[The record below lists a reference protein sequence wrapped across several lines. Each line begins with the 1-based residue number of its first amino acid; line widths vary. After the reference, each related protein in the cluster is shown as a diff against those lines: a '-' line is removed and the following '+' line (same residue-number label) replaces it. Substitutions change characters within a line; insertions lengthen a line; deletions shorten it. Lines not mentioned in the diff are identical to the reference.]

1 MYAQVTIPAR
11 VLVGSALAYFI
22 FNSIN
27 AIRNRPNSKHSSRPV
42 SLTPGQIEI
51 IKATIPV
58 LEEHGYT
65 ISSVFY
71 QTLLAEHPELNEV
84 FNTANQASGH
94 QARALAGALY
104 AYALHIDDL
113 AALAPAVELICN
125 KHASLYISPGDYEIV
140 GEYLLRAMKAVLGS
154 ALTKDIH
161 DAWETAY
168 WALANVLI
176 SREAALYKENSGWT
190 TWRNFIVVGKN
201 IESSEITSFYLKPTD
216 NEPLPI
222 FRPGQYV
229 SVKVDVARLKYLQPR
244 QYSISDRPQS
254 ECYRISV
261 KKETGAA
268 LTSGV
273 DNPLGY
279 VSNVLHDEA
288 EEGDIIQVSHPRG
301 EFFLTSEQSTR
312 PLVLLSAGV
321 GITPMM
327 SILNTIV
334 ASSIDRKVHF
344 IHGSR
349 TTKARAFQ
357 DYVQGLA
364 KQHRNIQVTFFTV
377 QPSDEDTKGV
387 TYHHAGRVNL
397 EELSP
402 DADLYLDNKYTEYY
416 VCGPEG
422 FMGDTSAALKARS
435 VTSDRIKLELFGT
448 GGVPQ

>member
-1 MYAQVTIPAR
+1 MSAQVTIPAR

-27 AIRNRPNSKHSSRPV
+27 VFRNRTKSKHSSRPT
-42 SLTPGQIEI
+42 SLTPDQVEI
-51 IKATIPV
+51 IKGTIPV

-104 AYALHIDDL
+104 AYALHIDNL
-113 AALAPAVELICN
+113 AALGPAVELICN

-140 GEYLLRAMKAVLGS
+140 GEYLLRAMKEVLGS
-154 ALTKDIH
+154 AWTKDIH
-161 DAWETAY
+161 GAWKTAY

-176 SREAALYKENSGWT
+176 NREAALYKENSSWT
-190 TWRNFIVVGKN
+190 TWRNFMVVRKN
-201 IESSEITSFYLKPTD
+201 IESSEITSFYLKPTGK
-216 NEPLPI
+216 EPPPI
-222 FRPGQYV
+222 FRPGQYI
-229 SVKVDVARLKYLQPR
+229 SVKVDVSRLKYLQPR
-244 QYSISDRPQS
+244 QYSLSDSPQS
-254 ECYRISV
+254 EFYRISV
-261 KKETGAA
+261 KKETGAGP
-268 LTSGV
+268 TSGV

-279 VSNVLHDEA
+279 VSNVLHDETD
-288 EEGDIIQVSHPRG
+288 EGDIIQVSHPRG
-301 EFFLTSEQSTR
+301 DFFLTSEQSAH

-357 DYVQGLA
+357 DHVQALA
-364 KQHRNIQVTFFTV
+364 KQHRNIQVTLFTV
-377 QPSDEDTKGV
+377 QPSNEDTKGV

-397 EELSP
+397 EKLDP

-422 FMGDTSAALKARS
+422 FMSATSEALKARS

>member
-1 MYAQVTIPAR
+1 MSAQFTIPAR

-27 AIRNRPNSKHSSRPV
+27 AIRNRPNLKHSSRPA

-51 IKATIPV
+51 IKATIPI

-113 AALAPAVELICN
+113 AALGPAVELICN
-125 KHASLYISPGDYEIV
+125 KHASLYISPGDYEIA

-154 ALTKDIH
+154 ALTEDIH

-190 TWRNFIVVGKN
+190 TWRNFIVVRKN
-201 IESSEITSFYLKPTD
+201 IESSEIASFYLKPTD

-229 SVKVDVARLKYLQPR
+229 SVKVDVASLASHSRTR
-244 QYSISDRPQS
+244 YSS
-254 ECYRISV
+254 
-261 KKETGAA
+261 
-268 LTSGV
+268 
-273 DNPLGY
+273 
-279 VSNVLHDEA
+279 
-288 EEGDIIQVSHPRG
+288 
-301 EFFLTSEQSTR
+301 
-312 PLVLLSAGV
+312 
-321 GITPMM
+321 
-327 SILNTIV
+327 SILMTRSWPTFHQAPNRRLRYCP
-334 ASSIDRKVHF
+334 AS
-344 IHGSR
+344 
-349 TTKARAFQ
+349 Q
-357 DYVQGLA
+357 
-364 KQHRNIQVTFFTV
+364 
-377 QPSDEDTKGV
+377 
-387 TYHHAGRVNL
+387 
-397 EELSP
+397 
-402 DADLYLDNKYTEYY
+402 
-416 VCGPEG
+416 
-422 FMGDTSAALKARS
+422 
-435 VTSDRIKLELFGT
+435 
-448 GGVPQ
+448 